1 MPNPPSDFIPITL
14 IDYQGKPTNTLGMIP
29 AHQTPIGAQDVRPSL
44 LFSPED
50 APGKPNRE
58 LVEFS
63 LKAIQK
69 ALDVDLSEISQRI
82 APELLKTPDTFPGQH
97 YRLLAAM
104 IQLLQ
109 PQQVIEIGTASG
121 FSCLSLKKFLPT
133 YGKIT
138 TFDVVPW
145 KQYPDVILQ
154 ESDFEDGRL
163 EQKIADLTKPQTSA
177 AFQKLFAQ
185 ADFIFVDAAKDGIME
200 QVFLNFF
207 ETVPFEKPIFI
218 FFDDIRLWNMLEIWR
233 RIARP
238 KLDLTSF
245 GSWSGSGL
253 IHWIPGS

>member
-1 MPNPPSDFIPITL
+1 MPQQPSDFIPITL
-14 IDYQGKPTNTLGMIP
+14 LDSQGKPSNTLGMLP
-29 AHQTPIGAQDVRPSL
+29 ATHTPISALDVRASL

-50 APGKPNRE
+50 AVGKPNRE
-58 LVEFS
+58 LIEFS

-69 ALDVDLSEISQRI
+69 ALDIDLSDISQRI
-82 APELLKTPDTFPGQH
+82 APNLLKAPDTYPGQH
-97 YRLLAAM
+97 YKLLAGM

-109 PQQVIEIGTASG
+109 PQRVIEIGTASG
-121 FSCLSLKKFLPT
+121 YSCLSLKKFLPAN
-133 YGKIT
+133 GKIT

-163 EQKIADLTKPQTSA
+163 EQKIADLTKPQTSH
-177 AFQKLFAQ
+177 AFQKQFAQ
-185 ADFIFVDAAKDGIME
+185 ADFIFVDAAKDGVME
-200 QVFLNFF
+200 QLFLNFF

-233 RIARP
+233 KISRP

-253 IHWIPGS
+253 IHWIP